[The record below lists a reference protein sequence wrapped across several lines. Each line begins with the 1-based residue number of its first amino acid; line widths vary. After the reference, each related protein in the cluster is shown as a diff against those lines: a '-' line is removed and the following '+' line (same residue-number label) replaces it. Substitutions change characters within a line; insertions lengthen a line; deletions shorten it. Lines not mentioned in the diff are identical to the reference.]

1 MLACERACRQLT
13 KAERGRAG
21 ARASGAAHLA
31 AATLHSICSLLCNP
45 ENGPKNS
52 FVSDERVWE
61 PRRVPAP
68 RSGTQQIDRSCRFR
82 SRVWKSA
89 KYFRHHRKYQ
99 PLTAKYGFGRRPPS
113 RRIFTGSNKARE
125 HITGTRAEFIN
136 AKLDYMEFREAAA
149 VTFTAKEQ
157 Q

>member
-1 MLACERACRQLT
+1 MWELQR
-13 KAERGRAG
+13 
-21 ARASGAAHLA
+21 
-31 AATLHSICSLLCNP
+31 IP
-45 ENGPKNS
+45 VPV
-52 FVSDERVWE
+52 FV
-61 PRRVPAP
+61 
-68 RSGTQQIDRSCRFR
+68 TCQIDRSCRFH
-82 SRVWKSA
+82 SKVWKSA
-89 KYFRHHRKYQ
+89 KYFRQHRKYQ
-99 PLTAKYGFGRRPPS
+99 PLTAKYGFGHRPLS

>member
-1 MLACERACRQLT
+1 M
-13 KAERGRAG
+13 
-21 ARASGAAHLA
+21 
-31 AATLHSICSLLCNP
+31 
-45 ENGPKNS
+45 
-52 FVSDERVWE
+52 WE
-61 PRRVPAP
+61 PQRVPAP
-68 RSGTQQIDRSCRFR
+68 GFRTQQIDRSCRNR
-82 SRVWKSA
+82 SKVWKSA

-99 PLTAKYGFGRRPPS
+99 PLTAKYGFG